1 MEGKTKWLTTTK
13 NIKERDLA
21 EVGHNKRVSQM
32 RATLAARRELAGSRT
47 GHQMGYIL
55 LKIKRNVF

>member
-32 RATLAARRELAGSRT
+32 RAILAARRELAGVQNWPSNGLYT
-47 GHQMGYIL
+47 
-55 LKIKRNVF
+55 F